1 MAFVYISDVTMES
14 HCICGNNCG
23 GACESDGAFELGVSG
38 EIAQQGENKM
48 FWAKEEENLGE
59 SQTTV
64 LAEGQTTALSKDQC
78 AHGEDQCARGEDQ
91 CARGEDQCARG
102 EGQTTVPGKG
112 QTTVPGKG
120 QTTVPDNDQA
130 APNEGR
136 TNASGAFVA
145 EQSSP
150 LQHLSNVELL
160 LLKEYM
166 GLKDRVG
173 QLETKLEALKKQMD
187 KLLCSA
193 EAKHGILCSAETKQG
208 IPSVRIIALKELEA
222 YVIESVTVGDTGG
235 HGVSKKFVK
244 SYLHTEKG
252 INWTVHYQKRLNLVL
267 RELVEKNVVFLC
279 PDTQLYRLM

>member
-1 MAFVYISDVTMES
+1 MR
-14 HCICGNNCG
+14 
-23 GACESDGAFELGVSG
+23 G
-38 EIAQQGENKM
+38 E
-48 FWAKEEENLGE
+48 
-59 SQTTV
+59 
-64 LAEGQTTALSKDQC
+64 DQC
-78 AHGEDQCARGEDQ
+78 ARGEDPNAHGEDQCARGEDPNAHGEDET
-91 CARGEDQCARG
+91 ARGKGQTTVPGRG
-102 EGQTTVPGKG
+102 PTTVPGKG
-112 QTTVPGKG
+112 QTTAPNK
-120 QTTVPDNDQA
+120 DQA
-130 APNEGR
+130 VPNEGR

-150 LQHLSNVELL
+150 LQALTNVELL

-166 GLKDRVG
+166 GLKDRVQ

-193 EAKHGILCSAETKQG
+193 ETKHGILCSAETKHG

>member
-78 AHGEDQCARGEDQ
+78 ARGEDQ
-91 CARGEDQCARG
+91 CARGEDPNARG
-102 EGQTTVPGKG
+102 EDKTACGKGQTTVPGKG

-150 LQHLSNVELL
+150 LQPLTNVELL

-166 GLKDRVG
+166 GLKDRVE

-193 EAKHGILCSAETKQG
+193 ETKHGILCSAETKHG

-222 YVIESVTVGDTGG
+222 YVIECVTVGNTG
-235 HGVSKKFVK
+235 VTECQK
-244 SYLHTEKG
+244 SS
-252 INWTVHYQKRLNLVL
+252 
-267 RELVEKNVVFLC
+267 
-279 PDTQLYRLM
+279 

>member
-102 EGQTTVPGKG
+102 E
-112 QTTVPGKG
+112 G